1 MRRFADPAILIRV
14 TSDFPVSAVRPEI
27 DHAGVKFVPFVK
39 FVGRALLGNDA
50 VRAEKSA
57 TEKPSAKSR
66 RQFSSFSVNFSDYL
80 LRQSRRDGQ
89 PFNSVFRRAPK
100 FPAPP

>member
-39 FVGRALLGNDA
+39 FVG
-50 VRAEKSA
+50 
-57 TEKPSAKSR
+57 
-66 RQFSSFSVNFSDYL
+66 
-80 LRQSRRDGQ
+80 
-89 PFNSVFRRAPK
+89 
-100 FPAPP
+100 